1 MANNDKLYEQY
12 IRDGMAKMDEEDA
25 ALTEANERG
34 QLTPQ
39 VPDEPIGGG
48 GVMGMMWNADT
59 PETIQEMGEAAAGV
73 TKHGLPIAGAIAGGM
88 IGGLPGEMVG
98 GAAGSML
105 GSVLTGEIPD
115 FGEVMASAVAP
126 GVGRAAFVPLKAVIR
141 SFGKYLPG
149 YAVATH
155 DAAYRGAKMIAD
167 QFRPVAGE
175 AKRLYNSTSL
185 KNVYANV
192 APIRDLAQDILER
205 ELREPRAGQL
215 KYAVN
220 AAKYVAQ
227 KLGYVVD
234 DLGRMTVPEG
244 KVALQRMSVA
254 EVRNMARRVYK
265 MAPKGAKQ
273 AEDVAD
279 VKHLYKKSWDTLR
292 EVEKGKGLSGGM
304 GEYNQAQAISTLK
317 EANKLQ
323 GLEWAMKEFDKGVE
337 KFFHTVG
344 EKGQPFQKGN
354 IRGLMDSLTKR
365 GGFKGLIDEKTF
377 NQVMSRLESIV
388 PVHLESG
395 TNSWWASLMGRA
407 AIGTAPAQGAGV
419 GAIGAL
425 GGSAVGTGVG
435 RASMSP
441 LGRKVAT
448 KMAGTGGFLQKG
460 ATPRGVGAEV
470 IHQGMGLLDHLL
482 TAEETPSSKEDLDAI
497 LGFDKDEGIENKDV
511 GGGAR

>member
-1 MANNDKLYEQY
+1 MPNNDKLYEQY
-12 IRDGMAKMDEEDA
+12 IRDGMARMDDEDA
-25 ALTEANERG
+25 AVVEANERG
-34 QLTPQ
+34 QLEP
-39 VPDEPIGGG
+39 VADEPIGGG

-88 IGGLPGEMVG
+88 VGGLPGEMVG

-155 DAAYRGAKMIAD
+155 DAAYAGAKKIVE
-167 QFRPVAGE
+167 QFRPAAGE
-175 AKRLYNSTSL
+175 AKRLYNSTAL

-192 APIRDLAQDILER
+192 AGIRDLAQEILER
-205 ELREPRAGQL
+205 ELAEPLAGQL
-215 KYAVN
+215 RHSVK
-220 AAKYVAQ
+220 AARYVAQ

-244 KVALQRMSVA
+244 KVALQRMSVN
-254 EVRNMARRVYK
+254 EVRNLARRVFK
-265 MAPKGAKQ
+265 MVPKGKKA
-273 AEDVAD
+273 AEEVKDI
-279 VKHLYKKSWDTLR
+279 KHLYKKSWDTLR

-304 GEYNQAQAISTLK
+304 GEYSQANAISSLK

-323 GLEWAMKEFDKGVE
+323 GLEWAMRQMDEGIE
-337 KFFHTVG
+337 RFFHTAG
-344 EKGQPFQKGN
+344 EQGQPFQKGN
-354 IRGLMDSLTKR
+354 IRGLMDFLTKK

-377 NQVMSRLESIV
+377 NQVMNRLESIV

-407 AIGTAPAQGAGV
+407 AIGAVPAQSAGV

-425 GGSAVGTGVG
+425 GGSAVGTGIG

-441 LGRKVAT
+441 LGRKVAQT
-448 KMAGTGGFLQKG
+448 MAGAGGFLQKG

-470 IHQGMGLLDHLL
+470 IHQGLGLLDHLL
-482 TAEETPSSKEDLDAI
+482 GDDEAPTAKEDLEAI
-497 LGFDKDEGIENKDV
+497 LGFDKDKGIENKDV